1 MNKKVLIVDDNPM
14 FLGMVEEHLSK
25 AGYEFRS
32 TTDGS
37 YAIQLTDQWK
47 PDLILL
53 DLMMPG
59 LDGFTVARR
68 IREFSSTPIIIL
80 SVKGEEDDILRGF
93 EVGVDDYI
101 VKPFSSVELLARVRA
116 VVRRFNTA
124 DLEYHGAKFQQGDL
138 VIDTEAA
145 RVLKAGNEIE
155 VSVTEFKVLAMMA
168 ASMGKILT
176 PEELLASVW
185 GPGYRSSKTILWVSL
200 SRLRQKIEEDPKHPI
215 HIITV
220 PGTGYVMPR
229 KPGGSYNGN
238 MSSSKH
244 RSLKEEK
251 DATDEG

>member
-1 MNKKVLIVDDNPM
+1 MTKKVLIVDDDPM
-14 FLGMVEEHLSK
+14 LLGLVEGHMSK
-25 AGYEFRS
+25 AGYEVRS

-37 YAIQLTDQWK
+37 NAIRLTDQWK

-53 DLMMPG
+53 DIMMPG
-59 LDGFTVARR
+59 MDGFTVAKR

-80 SVKGEEDDILRGF
+80 SAKGEEDDILRGF
-93 EVGVDDYI
+93 EVSVDDYI

-124 DLEYHGAKFQQGDL
+124 DLEYQGAKFQQGDL
-138 VIDTEAA
+138 IIDTEAA
-145 RVLKAGNEIE
+145 RVLKGGNEIE
-155 VSVTEFKVLAMMA
+155 VSVTEFKILATMA
-168 ASMGKILT
+168 GSMGKILT

-185 GPGYRSSKTILWVSL
+185 GPGYRRTKSILWVSL

-220 PGTGYVMPR
+220 PRVGYVMPK

-238 MSSSKH
+238 TSSLLLGSPKDE
-244 RSLKEEK
+244 KE
-251 DATDEG
+251 ASN